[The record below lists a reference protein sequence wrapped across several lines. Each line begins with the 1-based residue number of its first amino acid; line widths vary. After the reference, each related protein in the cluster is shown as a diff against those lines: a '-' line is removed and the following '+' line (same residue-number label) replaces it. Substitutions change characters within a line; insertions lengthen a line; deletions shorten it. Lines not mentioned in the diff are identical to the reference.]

1 MGFHKRPATSAPAG
15 SDADFSVVLEQLR
28 KEGGDPAVPH
38 VTRHFLYIPGVK
50 AAQHVAREVK
60 APGRSVEIETSA
72 RRGFWLVVVS
82 QSMLLT
88 HEKMSLVRSEFE
100 RVARAAGGEY
110 DRWQVDLAGG

>member
-1 MGFHKRPATSAPAG
+1 MGFLKHPAPAG
-15 SDADFSVVLEQLR
+15 ETSSNADLSAVIARLK

-38 VTRHFLYIPGVK
+38 VTRHFMYIPGVK

-88 HEKMSLVRSEFE
+88 QDGVSSVRTEFE
-100 RVARAAGGEY
+100 SVARSAGGEY